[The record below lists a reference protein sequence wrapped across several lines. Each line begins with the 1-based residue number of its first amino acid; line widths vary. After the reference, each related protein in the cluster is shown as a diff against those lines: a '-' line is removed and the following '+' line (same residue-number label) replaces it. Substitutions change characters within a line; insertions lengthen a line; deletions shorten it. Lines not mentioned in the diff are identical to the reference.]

1 LWNSI
6 ETTKIRNGKNKE
18 KTVNKNTLFLGFLLV
33 ILSFSYFYAGVTPN
47 TAETGTLSIYFMQEQ
62 VGYEEYSWE
71 EDDLGFTLTVRGRM
85 TKPIAIEIER
95 LVIRLDKS
103 FIPERYLFKGRVGGV
118 AQDIQSFFSEGKAIN
133 TRQVAGQE
141 RTETVNIKRDAVL
154 LPNPIFSPYM
164 VLTKKFRCGLQE
176 TTEISAY
183 IIPQMEVSATL
194 EPKQGSPCRLVM
206 QSGPRK
212 IEIETDEE
220 GTLIVLD
227 MSFQNLRIMRT
238 QVDARIR

>member
-1 LWNSI
+1 M
-6 ETTKIRNGKNKE
+6 
-18 KTVNKNTLFLGFLLV
+18 VV
-33 ILSFSYFYAGVTPN
+33 LSFSYPHAGVTPN
-47 TAETGTLSIYFMQEQ
+47 AAETGTLAIYFMQEQ

-71 EDDLGFTLTVRGRM
+71 EDDMGFTLTVRGRM
-85 TKPIAIEIER
+85 TKPIGIEIES
-95 LVIRLDKS
+95 LEMRLDKS

-118 AQDIQSFFSEGKAIN
+118 AQDIQSFFSEGKAII

-141 RTETVNIKRDAVL
+141 RAETVDIKRDAVL

-176 TTEISAY
+176 TTPVSAY
-183 IIPQMEVSATL
+183 LIPQMEISATL
-194 EPKQGSPCRLVM
+194 EPKQGSPCRLIM
-206 QSGPRK
+206 QLGPTQ

-227 MSFQNLRIMRT
+227 ISSQNLRILRT
-238 QVDARIR
+238 RPGAPLR